1 MLGFKT
7 NHTKNA
13 VIKKLNNLTL
23 IDYLGLLIIIGVG
36 LFFVFKFSR
45 QEKTVL
51 VDLTF
56 ERVSPGNNFFPP
68 EYWQATKISL
78 GDAVYNSLGN
88 KIAVIKN
95 VKRLPWGGG
104 SRFYTYLTIE
114 MVALYHSANRTYTYE
129 GKPLVV
135 GQTLP
140 FLISNVSYTG
150 VVKNMYLPG
159 EKKIAQNTDKK
170 ARIRLYCREYEP
182 WHAEAL
188 RSLSVKDQEG
198 TVMAE
203 VTDATITPAQ
213 VAIETADGRIVE
225 GRHPFKKDLDLTIML
240 NDLNC
245 TSEGYCLYNE
255 MQSFT
260 IGSQLWLDSGK
271 TWLGA
276 NCSVKEFTLLD
287 P

>member
-1 MLGFKT
+1 MLGFRI
-7 NHTKNA
+7 NHIKNVA
-13 VIKKLNNLTL
+13 VKKLNHLTL
-23 IDYLGLLIIIGVG
+23 VDYLGLLIIIGVS

-56 ERVSPGNNFFPP
+56 ERVSQGNNFFPP

-78 GDAVYNSLGN
+78 GDSVYNSLGK
-88 KIAVIKN
+88 KIALIKN

-114 MVALYHSANRTYTYE
+114 MAALYHSANRTYTYE

-140 FLISNVSYTG
+140 FLINNVSYTG
-150 VVKNMYLPG
+150 VVKNMYLPE
-159 EKKIAQNTDKK
+159 EKKVAQNTNKK
-170 ARIRLYCREYEP
+170 ARIRLYCRGYES

-203 VTDATITPAQ
+203 VTDSTITPAQ
-213 VAIETADGRIVE
+213 VAVETADGRIVE
-225 GRHPFKKDLDLTIML
+225 GRHPFKKDLDLKIKL
-240 NDLNC
+240 YDLDC
-245 TSEGYCLYNE
+245 TEKNLCFYNE
-255 MQSFT
+255 TQSFT
-260 IGSQLWLDSGK
+260 IGSELWLDSGT

-276 NCSVKEFTLLD
+276 NCSVKEFALLG